1 MSENL
6 SNFLADLGSDAELLA
21 RVMAN
26 PEAELAETALTAEER
41 AAILSRDPRE
51 VGRVL
56 GLSNGTG
63 HEIKKNG
70 GHQKKRP
77 ARKRP
82 ARRKPAAPKRK
93 KR

>member
-6 SNFLADLGSDAELLA
+6 SNFLADLGSDADLLA

-26 PEAELAETALTAEER
+26 PETALAETTLTPEER

-56 GLSNGTG
+56 GLNGTG
-63 HEIKKNG
+63 HQVKKIG
-70 GHQKKRP
+70 PK
-77 ARKRP
+77 RKRP
-82 ARRKPAAPKRK
+82 SILRPVSKKGGPGKK